1 MLPKKDGFSVLRALR
16 QEGKTVPVLMLSAR
30 SELSDRVEGLDCG
43 ADYYLTKPFE
53 PKELLACVRML
64 TRRQPEQRAS
74 NVLEYGDLR
83 LEPDTF
89 ELACGERSVR
99 LSRKEFDMMELLL
112 RSREMVLT
120 KESLIVKLWG
130 YESDAEDNNVE
141 VYISFLRKKLE
152 HLRSRVKIR
161 TIRMVG
167 YRLETQ
173 EADNRFSTK
182 FSTFS
187 TYFSTRGG
195 ACHDTEAAMAV
206 RGACAWRWWLTG
218 AGGGVRRRLSRGPA
232 EYRGPQPA
240 GAHAGY
246 PRGRGRGS
254 AARRIGG
261 DRRGPAAA
269 ALFHSEYLGRHGLYH
284 RRHLCQSGGYRRAAG
299 HSQPVSGP
307 GNQTEGTVE
316 RLSPPLSACEDNG
329 LYRKLAFVDMSME
342 QAMLAR
348 VIRSYLVIA
357 AGGACW
363 CCWASPRRRPAGS
376 PGRWSGLGGSS
387 GSSFPTPPTS

>member
-1 MLPKKDGFSVLRALR
+1 MRVLIVEDEVRLAETLRDLLDTEHYAADVCHDGESGLDNALSDIYDLVILDVMLPKKDGFSVLRALR

-89 ELACGERSVR
+89 ELACRERSVR
-99 LSRKEFDMMELLL
+99 LSRKEFDMMERLL

-167 YRLETQ
+167 YRLEQ
-173 EADNRFSTK
+173 EA
-182 FSTFS
+182 
-187 TYFSTRGG
+187 
-195 ACHDTEAAMAV
+195 
-206 RGACAWRWWLTG
+206 
-218 AGGGVRRRLSRGPA
+218 
-232 EYRGPQPA
+232 
-240 GAHAGY
+240 
-246 PRGRGRGS
+246 
-254 AARRIGG
+254 
-261 DRRGPAAA
+261 
-269 ALFHSEYLGRHGLYH
+269 
-284 RRHLCQSGGYRRAAG
+284 
-299 HSQPVSGP
+299 
-307 GNQTEGTVE
+307 
-316 RLSPPLSACEDNG
+316 
-329 LYRKLAFVDMSME
+329 
-342 QAMLAR
+342 
-348 VIRSYLVIA
+348 
-357 AGGACW
+357 
-363 CCWASPRRRPAGS
+363 
-376 PGRWSGLGGSS
+376 
-387 GSSFPTPPTS
+387 

>member
-1 MLPKKDGFSVLRALR
+1 MRVLIVEDEVRLAETLRDLLDTEHYAADVCHDGESGLDNALSDIYDLVILDVMLPKKDGFSVLRALR

-43 ADYYLTKPFE
+43 ADYYLTKSFE

-64 TRRQPEQRAS
+64 TRRQPEQRVS

-161 TIRMVG
+161 TIRMGG
-167 YRLETQ
+167 YRLEQ
-173 EADNRFSTK
+173 EA
-182 FSTFS
+182 
-187 TYFSTRGG
+187 
-195 ACHDTEAAMAV
+195 
-206 RGACAWRWWLTG
+206 
-218 AGGGVRRRLSRGPA
+218 
-232 EYRGPQPA
+232 
-240 GAHAGY
+240 
-246 PRGRGRGS
+246 
-254 AARRIGG
+254 
-261 DRRGPAAA
+261 
-269 ALFHSEYLGRHGLYH
+269 
-284 RRHLCQSGGYRRAAG
+284 
-299 HSQPVSGP
+299 
-307 GNQTEGTVE
+307 
-316 RLSPPLSACEDNG
+316 
-329 LYRKLAFVDMSME
+329 
-342 QAMLAR
+342 
-348 VIRSYLVIA
+348 
-357 AGGACW
+357 
-363 CCWASPRRRPAGS
+363 
-376 PGRWSGLGGSS
+376 
-387 GSSFPTPPTS
+387 